1 MTPPSRWL
9 FFPTPAATGPLQT
22 ITWTMTGSGNATLS
36 NSGAQIIS
44 ATKTSQLAWADGT
57 PRLWNGLDAT
67 TAANFDSSAANGSRV
82 RHHFTSGTT
91 CRDWWCLYGV
101 TATLNGGSAH
111 SFNATSTGG
120 SGGSRSVAGAVSGSC
135 QTSYVNIAGNVAIKG
150 SAFVSGDVLVFT
162 VTAV

>member
-1 MTPPSRWL
+1 MTPPSKWL
-9 FFPTPAATGPLQT
+9 FFPSPATTGVVQT
-22 ITWTMTGSGNATLS
+22 LTWTMNSSGGAALS

-44 ATKTSQLAWADGT
+44 ATKTNGLAWAAGT
-57 PRLWNGLDAT
+57 PRLWNGFDAT
-67 TAANFDSSAANGSRV
+67 TAANFDYSAANGARV

-101 TATLNGGSAH
+101 TATLNGGSPH

-120 SGGSRSVAGAVSGSC
+120 SGGSRSVDGAVLGSC
-135 QTSYVNIAGNVAIKG
+135 QTSYVNTSGSVAIKG

-162 VTAV
+162 VTAL